1 MTQYE
6 LRGTERTA
14 TGRWMRPSVL
24 AGLVGGAMMTV
35 TGLAL
40 LTVLNEAEFEY
51 VEPFG
56 TVAMIVLALALP
68 ALYVSERGWFGRLAT
83 AGFGLMSLGW
93 TAASV
98 GLVVTSLT
106 MPPVSEAGFLAF
118 LLGLLVATL
127 GMLAFGVAILR
138 SDAST
143 VPRLGAWLLVAALP
157 VGVPFAIAFTTY
169 VMGEAAD
176 PWAGPMLLYGLA
188 WIVFGRYLWGRTGA
202 SEASETVTA
211 Q

>member
-1 MTQYE
+1 
-6 LRGTERTA
+6 
-14 TGRWMRPSVL
+14 MRLSTL
-24 AGLVGGAMMTV
+24 AGLVGGAMMAV

-40 LTVLNEAEFEY
+40 LSVLNESEFEY

-93 TAASV
+93 IAATI

-127 GMLAFGVAILR
+127 GMLAFGVAVLR
-138 SDAST
+138 DDEAT

-169 VMGEAAD
+169 VMGEGAD

-188 WIVFGRYLWGRTGA
+188 WIVFGRYLWGRRAGTPATGP
-202 SEASETVTA
+202 VPR
-211 Q
+211 

>member
-6 LRGTERTA
+6 VGEVA
-14 TGRWMRPSVL
+14 QPVAERWMRTSAL

-40 LTVLNEAEFEY
+40 LSVLNEAEFEY

-56 TVAMIVLALALP
+56 TVAMFVLALALP
-68 ALYVSERGWFGRLAT
+68 ALYASERGWFGRLAT
-83 AGFGLMSLGW
+83 VGFGLLSVGW
-93 TAASV
+93 IAASV
-98 GLVVTSLT
+98 GLAVTTLT

-118 LLGLLVATL
+118 LLGFLVASV
-127 GMLAFGVAILR
+127 GMLAFGVAMLR
-138 SDAST
+138 SDASPSLRI
-143 VPRLGAWLLVAALP
+143 VAWLLVAALP

-169 VMGEAAD
+169 VMGEGAD

-188 WIVFGRYLWGRTGA
+188 WVVLGRYLWSRRSTTTVTGA
-202 SEASETVTA
+202 STR
-211 Q
+211 